1 VIDKKRFFSFGCSF
15 TKSWETPTWAD
26 YIGIE
31 FENFY
36 NLAMPGSSNNLIMQ
50 RFIESDSYYNF
61 NSETDV
67 IMIAISGLGR
77 YSFPLTIKDKDFIY
91 SRGDLDVC
99 QTSFKDTKE
108 MIENFEFVKTK
119 FWKKRYSVF
128 DSFIAVKIM
137 KDILSAKNIT
147 HKIFAG
153 LDYKIYMENTDVFG
167 INNQLLSKIKLIQTM
182 LDVNESLNEF
192 DDFSTHHPTQ
202 QTHYDFVKKYFPEFL
217 GEKSLKL
224 LNNDYNEK
232 YFEYIKNL
240 IPDYQGLGS
249 FDHRN
254 LEGFCFGYI

>member
-1 VIDKKRFFSFGCSF
+1 MNKKRFFSFGCSF

-26 YIGIE
+26 YVGIE

-61 NSETDV
+61 NNETDV

-77 YSFPLTIKDKDFIY
+77 YSFPVTIDNKDFIY
-91 SRGDLDVC
+91 SRGDLDSP
-99 QTSFKDTKE
+99 QSSINDTKE
-108 MIENFEFVKTK
+108 TIENFQFIKTK

-147 HKIFAG
+147 HRIFAG
-153 LDYKIYMENTDVFG
+153 LDYKIYIENPDIFG
-167 INNQLLSKIKLIQTM
+167 INNQLLSKIKLTQSI
-182 LDVNESLNEF
+182 LDIKESLNEF
-192 DDFSTHHPTQ
+192 DNFSTHHPSQ

-217 GEKSLKL
+217 GEKSLEL
-224 LNNDYNEK
+224 LKKDYNEK
-232 YFEYIKNL
+232 YIDHIKSINV
-240 IPDYQGLGS
+240 DYQGLGS

-254 LEGFCFGYI
+254 LEGFCFGYF